1 MSSSLRSPRQRKLR
15 EILIGARKSA
25 KLTQAELAQ
34 RLQKPQSFVAK
45 YELGERRVDVVEFV
59 AIATAL
65 GLEPTEFLAGYL
77 DMCKSEEI

>member
-15 EILIGARKSA
+15 EILIDARKSA

-65 GLEPTEFLAGYL
+65 GLEPADFLAGYI